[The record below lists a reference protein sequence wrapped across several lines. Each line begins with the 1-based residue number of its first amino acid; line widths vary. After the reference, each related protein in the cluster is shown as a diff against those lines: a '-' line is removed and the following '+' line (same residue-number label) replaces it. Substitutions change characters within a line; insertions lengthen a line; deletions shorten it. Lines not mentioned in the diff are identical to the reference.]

1 MNMPPQE
8 RSVLAQKCRINDAY
22 LYQIL
27 TRRREASP
35 ELCVQ
40 IERESGNQIT
50 RQMLRP
56 DDWARIWPE
65 LVPA

>member
-1 MNMPPQE
+1 MNITPQE

-35 ELCVQ
+35 ELCVL
-40 IERESGNQIT
+40 IERESDNRIT
-50 RQMLRP
+50 RKELRP
-56 DDWARIWPE
+56 ADWARIWPE
-65 LVPA
+65 LA